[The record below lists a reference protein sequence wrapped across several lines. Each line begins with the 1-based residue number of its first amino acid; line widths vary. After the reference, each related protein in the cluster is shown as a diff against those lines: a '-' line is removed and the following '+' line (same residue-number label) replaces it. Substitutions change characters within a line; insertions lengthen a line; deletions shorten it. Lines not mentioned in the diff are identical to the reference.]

1 MVILKKLNFFWRWF
15 ATAFSFIVFGIG
27 GILMPVVVVPILYLL
42 PGNHQ
47 KRAHRGQKVIHY
59 AFRSFIWMMK
69 VMGVLTYEVTGIE
82 KLKDAK
88 LVLANHPSLLDIVF
102 LIACVPNANCVVK
115 SKLLRNPFI
124 RGPVKAAGYI
134 INNDEADAVIT
145 TASQVFADGRV
156 VIVFPEGTRT
166 TPSQKIKLKRG
177 AANIAVRTGAEIT
190 PVIIGC
196 SPTTLTK
203 DNPWYHVPDKRMH
216 FTIQVKDNLDV
227 AAAIADLAPSKAARN
242 LTNTLS
248 EYFNREIGVYE

>member
-1 MVILKKLNFFWRWF
+1 MVLNKLNYIWRWF
-15 ATAFSFIVFGIG
+15 ATAFSFIIFGLG
-27 GILMPVVVVPILYLL
+27 GILVPLVIVPLLYLSSR
-42 PGNHQ
+42 NRM
-47 KRAHRGQKVIHY
+47 KREHRGQKIIHY
-59 AFRSFIWMMK
+59 SFRSFIWTMEK
-69 VMGVLTYEVTGIE
+69 MGVLTYEVSGLE
-82 KLKDAK
+82 KLHDAK

-134 INNDEADAVIT
+134 VNNDEADVVIN
-145 TASQVFADGRV
+145 TASKVFDDGRV

-166 TPSQKIKLKRG
+166 TPSQKIQLKRG

-190 PVIIGC
+190 PVIIDC

-203 DNPWYHVPDKRMH
+203 ENRWYQIPERRMH
-216 FTIQVKDNLDV
+216 FTIQVKDKLEIEQSIVNLP
-227 AAAIADLAPSKAARN
+227 PSKAARN

-248 EYFNREIGVYE
+248 EYFNGEIGVYE

>member
-1 MVILKKLNFFWRWF
+1 VTVLKKLNYIWRWF
-15 ATAFSFIVFGIG
+15 ATAFSFIVFGVG
-27 GILMPVVVVPILYLL
+27 GILMPLVVVPLLYLL
-42 PGNHQ
+42 PGN
-47 KRAHRGQKVIHY
+47 RLRREHRGQKIIHY
-59 AFRSFIWMMK
+59 SFRSFIWTMEK
-69 VMGVLTYEVTGIE
+69 MGVLTYEITGIE

-134 INNDEADAVIT
+134 INNNEADAVIT
-145 TASQVFADGRV
+145 TASQVFDDGRV

-166 TPSQKIKLKRG
+166 TPSQKIQLKRG
-177 AANIAVRTGAEIT
+177 AANIAIRTGAEIT
-190 PVIIGC
+190 PVIIDC

-203 DNPWYHVPDKRMH
+203 ENRWYQIPEQRMH
-216 FTIQVKDNLDV
+216 FTIQVKDKLDLGPSIVNLP
-227 AAAIADLAPSKAARN
+227 PSKAARN

-248 EYFNREIGVYE
+248 EYFNGEIGVYE